1 MVINIQDDILKLH
14 AMGLLDDLL
23 ADKTTKQNIIWATDT
38 YSGCGMGYGCHE
50 AITAELIT
58 GANANIIKTR
68 ARKAMEQQSER
79 TRQHAEVFSPFWIC
93 KKMNDHADEV
103 WAGKNWM
110 EYVDSRRL
118 EITCGEAP
126 YLVSRYDVET
136 GEAVPIPERIGLLDR
151 KLRAVNENTQSEEEW
166 LRWAIRAFWATYGY
180 DYQGDNVLIS
190 RANLLMSF
198 EEYLW
203 ERWRR
208 RPTLAEYR
216 KLITVITWNL
226 WQMDGLTGTIP
237 YGTTEEEFQVIDWF
251 GMFSGTAE
259 LSEENKQPSC
269 LVHNWTGG
277 NSVEFLA
284 LPTRGKKAM
293 KFDFV
298 IGNPPY
304 QEETAQEV
312 SKTNGQTPKK
322 NIFHYFQMAA
332 DRIAGE
338 ATVMIYPAGRWI
350 HRSGKGM
357 EEFGLQQINDPHLK
371 KIIFYPDSKDVFT
384 GVAIADG
391 VGVVIKEMQKTT
403 PGFEYIYSK
412 GNDTI
417 RVEMDNPGNDL
428 MPLNPKDL
436 AITEKVKSFVG
447 KYKLDYLHNRI
458 LPRSLFGIESSFVQD
473 NPGQAVPLESVQT
486 LDFDKQIKL
495 FTNDK
500 AGKAGR
506 AKWFVVDKS
515 TIKNNQQYIG
525 EWQVVVSSANAGG
538 QKRDNQL
545 EIIDNHSAFGR
556 ARVALASFKSQSEAQ
571 NFFNFAQTYVVRFM
585 FLMTDEALTSLGKRV
600 PDLLNYSS
608 QNDIVDFSTNLD
620 AQLNQIIGFTDEEIS
635 YIHTVV
641 DNIR

>member
-1 MVINIQDDILKLH
+1 
-14 AMGLLDDLL
+14 
-23 ADKTTKQNIIWATDT
+23 
-38 YSGCGMGYGCHE
+38 
-50 AITAELIT
+50 
-58 GANANIIKTR
+58 
-68 ARKAMEQQSER
+68 
-79 TRQHAEVFSPFWIC
+79 
-93 KKMNDHADEV
+93 
-103 WAGKNWM
+103 
-110 EYVDSRRL
+110 
-118 EITCGEAP
+118 
-126 YLVSRYDVET
+126 
-136 GEAVPIPERIGLLDR
+136 
-151 KLRAVNENTQSEEEW
+151 
-166 LRWAIRAFWATYGY
+166 
-180 DYQGDNVLIS
+180 
-190 RANLLMSF
+190 
-198 EEYLW
+198 
-203 ERWRR
+203 
-208 RPTLAEYR
+208 
-216 KLITVITWNL
+216 
-226 WQMDGLTGTIP
+226 
-237 YGTTEEEFQVIDWF
+237 
-251 GMFSGTAE
+251 
-259 LSEENKQPSC
+259 
-269 LVHNWTGG
+269 
-277 NSVEFLA
+277 
-284 LPTRGKKAM
+284 M

-357 EEFGLQQINDPHLK
+357 EEFGLRQINDPHLK

-545 EIIDNHSAFGR
+545 EIMDNHSAFGR
-556 ARVALASFKSQSEAQ
+556 ARVALASFKSQSEAE

-608 QNDIVDFSTNLD
+608 QNDIVDFNANLD
-620 AQLNQIIGFTDEEIS
+620 AQLNQIIGFTDEEVS